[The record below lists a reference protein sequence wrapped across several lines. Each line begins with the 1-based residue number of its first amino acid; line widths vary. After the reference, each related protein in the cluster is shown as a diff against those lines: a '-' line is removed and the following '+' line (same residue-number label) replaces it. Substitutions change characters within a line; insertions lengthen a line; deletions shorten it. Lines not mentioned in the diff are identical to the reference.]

1 MSDYRLHLADE
12 LDMDTVMAED
22 FFFEGQMVFE
32 KPLLIKGR
40 FKGEIKSHGD
50 LYINK
55 GAEVE
60 ARIEA
65 GRVWL
70 KGNVKGEVTTGEK
83 LELFSESSMEG
94 NISTPDLIVQSGC
107 RFRGCCEMPE
117 RPKKQEERKKN
128 EK

>member
-1 MSDYRLHLADE
+1 MSDYRLHQADE

-32 KPLLIKGR
+32 KPLMIKGR
-40 FKGEIKSHGD
+40 FKGDIKSRGD
-50 LYINK
+50 LYINE
-55 GAEVE
+55 GADVE

-70 KGNVKGEVTTGEK
+70 KGSVTGEIKTAEK

-94 NISTPDLIVQSGC
+94 NVSTPDLIVQSGC
-107 RFRGCCEMPE
+107 RFRGCCEMP
-117 RPKKQEERKKN
+117 RRQKKQEEPRK
-128 EK
+128 